1 MNRTN
6 LNEASNGLLN
16 GSYLTSIGGN
26 HKLNSEAA
34 VAYLKMVNAAK
45 SQGVDWGITD
55 SYRNLEAQKDVAK
68 RKGLYSKGGLAAEP
82 GTSNHGWGSAVD
94 LKFNG
99 KGNALEWLKK
109 NAATYGFTNIPRE
122 PWHWEHKQSAKNMGA
137 NATNTTTDSPEANDT
152 NTTGGTPQSNDAD
165 YSVDSGTGLNPAD
178 KQLLSNMYTQGL
190 GLKNLGKAFMGIQ
203 EDIIRI
209 KKLMK

>member
-34 VAYLKMVNAAK
+34 VAYLKMVAAAK
-45 SQGVDWGITD
+45 AQGVEWGITD

-68 RKGLYSKGGLAAEP
+68 RKGLYSKGGLAAQP
-82 GTSNHGWGSAVD
+82 GTSNHGWGSALD
-94 LKFNG
+94 LKFTGG

-122 PWHWEHKQSAKNMGA
+122 PWHWEHKQSAKNMGS
-137 NATNTTTDSPEANDT
+137 NATNTTTDSPEANAT
-152 NTTGGTPQSNDAD
+152 ND
-165 YSVDSGTGLNPAD
+165 SVDTTPID
-178 KQLLSNMYTQGL
+178 KSQQTIDDEKLLANMYTQGL

>member
-1 MNRTN
+1 MGKNN
-6 LNEASNGLLN
+6 LTEASNGLLN

-26 HKLNSEAA
+26 HKLNSEAS
-34 VAYLKMVNAAK
+34 VAYLKMVAAAK
-45 SQGVDWGITD
+45 AEGVEWGVTD
-55 SYRNLEAQKDVAK
+55 SYRTLETQKDLVK
-68 RKGLYSKGGLAAEP
+68 RKGLYSKGGLAAQP

-94 LKFNG
+94 LNFKVG

-109 NAATYGFTNIPRE
+109 NAGKYGFTNIPRE

-137 NATNTTTDSPEANDT
+137 NISDTSGGTTQTSGGGNDT
-152 NTTGGTPQSNDAD
+152 D
-165 YSVDSGTGLNPAD
+165 TGLNSND
-178 KQLLSNMYTQGL
+178 DELLSNMYTQGL